1 MAPATTPCASAGRCA
16 LGGTIIL
23 GTGSQAVRHRCRD
36 CKQPIHGALCCG
48 YHDEGSV
55 FVCFPCHDKEQQT
68 NDQSQSSTRTSTSSS
83 STNSDSTTTTTTTAL
98 RHNDRNKKPKTP
110 FFKTGDLVDRN
121 GNHAWVTESHPT
133 PGRRH
138 NLYNVKY
145 VIDSRRESF
154 GIAISG
160 IKPTT
165 LEPTGRRRGNGVVG
179 VSLLSSS
186 SARPAPLKNPI
197 AQRRPVDS
205 TVQTLTLKSQH
216 WINSGLG
223 WVE

>member
-1 MAPATTPCASAGRCA
+1 MAPATTPCASAGKCA
-16 LGGTIIL
+16 LGGTSIL

-36 CKQPIHGALCCG
+36 CKQPIHGALCFG
-48 YHDEGSV
+48 YHGKGSV

-68 NDQSQSSTRTSTSSS
+68 NDQSQSSTSTTTSTTSTST
-83 STNSDSTTTTTTTAL
+83 STNNDSSTTTTTTGAL

-133 PGRRH
+133 PGGFH

-154 GIAISG
+154 GQQ
-160 IKPTT
+160 
-165 LEPTGRRRGNGVVG
+165 
-179 VSLLSSS
+179 
-186 SARPAPLKNPI
+186 AR
-197 AQRRPVDS
+197 D
-205 TVQTLTLKSQH
+205 
-216 WINSGLG
+216 
-223 WVE
+223 EEME